1 MWAGLAPVFMKAVV
15 QAVLNGPNR
24 KPTYK
29 VTLKTDD
36 ARWHWRHTLPQTAVI
51 MTFAVVGITALRYG
65 TYPSVTLLVGSVYW
79 GALNVVLLAN
89 FVSRSWHGLA
99 LTHTFFGRRR
109 PELDA
114 ETA

>member
-1 MWAGLAPVFMKAVV
+1 MKAVV

-99 LTHTFFGRRR
+99 LTRTFFGRRR